1 MTHINAMKRL
11 SLVLAALVAWGLPA
25 ASTSSAQAPA
35 NHVVI
40 ISLDGFPARALD
52 DPYLPVPTLR
62 RLAARGAIAKGMQP
76 VNPTVTWAN
85 HTSMV
90 TGVTPAKHGVIF
102 NGLLVRE
109 SGVPPRVEP
118 WRDKAEMV
126 HARTLYDAAHEA
138 RLTTAQ
144 VDWVAIW
151 NAPTITWE
159 FRERPVATDAI
170 PREMVQAGLISE
182 ADVASFGTKNIVW
195 RDEMWTT
202 AAAFILRQHRPNLM
216 LFHLLNLDST
226 HHRYGPGT
234 PAGMTTMAHLDAQ
247 VTKIVG
253 AVEEAGLTD
262 KTTFFVVSDHGFK
275 TVKRQ
280 IRPNAAFR
288 KAGLLAVADGR
299 ITTAQAY
306 SVPEGGSALVYVTV
320 PDPAGDVLTRVKR
333 ALVGIE
339 GVDRVVE
346 PADFSRYGLP
356 LPAESDQM
364 GALFLTAKDGYA
376 FVAAAD
382 EPVVVDAPAASLG
395 SHGYVATDPDLQ
407 AIFIA
412 SGRGIR
418 PGITLDTVN
427 NIDIAPTAAR
437 LLDLELKDVQ
447 GRLLNEILIQ
457 DPTRIPR

>member
-1 MTHINAMKRL
+1 MKRL
-11 SLVLAALVAWGLPA
+11 ALALAALMLLSPA
-25 ASTSSAQAPA
+25 GSAQTPG

-40 ISLDGFPARALD
+40 ISLDGFPAKALA
-52 DPYLPVPTLR
+52 DPYLPLPTLR
-62 RLAARGAIAKGMQP
+62 RLAARGAIAKAMIP

-90 TGVTPAKHGVIF
+90 TGVTPAKHHVIF
-102 NGLLVRE
+102 NGLLVHRP
-109 SGVPPRVEP
+109 GMPPVVEP

-138 RLTTAQ
+138 RMTTAQ

-159 FRERPVATDAI
+159 FRERPMVTDTI

-182 ADVASFGTKNIVW
+182 ADVTAFGSKNIVW

-202 AAAFILRQHRPNLM
+202 AAAFIMRQHRPNLM

-247 VTKIVG
+247 VARIVD
-253 AVEEAGLTD
+253 AVEQAGIAPR
-262 KTTFFVVSDHGFK
+262 TTFFIVSDHGFK
-275 TVKRQ
+275 TVRRH
-280 IRPNAAFR
+280 IRPNAAFA
-288 KAGLLAVADGR
+288 KAGLIKMGR
-299 ITTAQAY
+299 SGNATTGPLQITSAEAY
-306 SVPEGGSALVYVTV
+306 SYPEAGTALVYVTV
-320 PDPAGDVLTRVKR
+320 PDANGAVLARTKQ
-333 ALVGIE
+333 ALAGIE
-339 GVDRVVE
+339 GIERVVE
-346 PADFSRYGLP
+346 PAEFGQYGLP
-356 LPAESDQM
+356 QPAESNQM
-364 GALFLTAKDGYA
+364 SPLFLVAKDGYA

-382 EPVVVDAPAASLG
+382 GDVVVDVSPTSLG
-395 SHGYVATDPDLQ
+395 SHGYVASDPDLH

-418 PGITLDTVN
+418 PGVTMETVSTL
-427 NIDIAPTAAR
+427 DIAPSAAR
-437 LLDLELKDVQ
+437 LLGLDLGPVQ
-447 GRLLNEILIQ
+447 GKVLNEILI
-457 DPTRIPR
+457 PN